1 LPPLVER
8 DNDIEALIW
17 HFIRE
22 FDERAAVHDA
32 ARVRDDPDDPPWRRI
47 EAITPDAFARLV
59 GYQWP
64 GNVRE
69 LRNVIEYAFAIGEGS
84 VLTVDELPPELRGL
98 PPPRGSR
105 LQVGSMAPEDDE
117 RRDDVAAVRLLTGL
131 LAETFTATQ
140 SEGRVVDPDEAGYR
154 WAENH
159 IPATDAAP
167 ARTAGEWV
175 GKVGGLI
182 DVLDQWGYTPELST
196 SSGGRVARIDLPHC
210 PFRDLA
216 RANTEVVCGIHRGLI
231 AGTMHQ
237 LGEQDTDVT
246 LIPFADG
253 DRCTAHIR
261 RTTAFE
267 LSPSKTVDL
276 QPDSVPDQEDSR

>member
-1 LPPLVER
+1 MTYA
-8 DNDIEALIW
+8 D
-17 HFIRE
+17 
-22 FDERAAVHDA
+22 DA
-32 ARVRDDPDDPPWRRI
+32 AANLLASPVRRRMV
-47 EAITPDAFARLV
+47 ELVRSAHQRGNSVDGAALGSEGLTAAQLGKAVDLHVTTARFHLDQLV
-59 GYQWP
+59 AAG
-64 GNVRE
+64 
-69 LRNVIEYAFAIGEGS
+69 
-84 VLTVDELPPELRGL
+84 VLTATFHKHPGAGRPRKVYGL
-98 PPPRGSR
+98 
-105 LQVGSMAPEDDE
+105 APEDDE